1 MALATTRRG
10 RGPTVGHGAMHLFV
24 NPHGEPHDLDHPC
37 RARPALRLRN
47 HDVHLGPLNAPSNEQ
62 GRREAA
68 LFFPPLKIIVLG
80 SAAGGGF
87 PQWNCNCTH
96 CAAVRAG
103 RPGYRARTQSSIA
116 VGGPDDWLLV
126 NASPDVLQQI
136 RQTPAL
142 QPARAL
148 RDSGIAAVLLC
159 DAQVDHTTGLY
170 LLRER
175 RGALPLW
182 CTDPVFDDLTRGNP
196 VLGVLGHY
204 CGVERSAVPL
214 DGSAFV
220 VPKVEGLRIR
230 ALPVPGKPPPYSPRR
245 ERPTRGDNVGF
256 VFEAPSGRRA
266 FYAPGL
272 ERIDPDAWD
281 AMSVADVVMVDG
293 TFWSDDEMVTLGVS
307 SKRGSEIG
315 HLAQDGRN
323 GQGGMLSH
331 LAKLP
336 ATTRKVL
343 IHINNTNPILD
354 ENSPE
359 RRACEAVGV
368 EVAYDGMEI
377 EL

>member
-1 MALATTRRG
+1 VRIL
-10 RGPTVGHGAMHLFV
+10 
-24 NPHGEPHDLDHPC
+24 
-37 RARPALRLRN
+37 
-47 HDVHLGPLNAPSNEQ
+47 
-62 GRREAA
+62 
-68 LFFPPLKIIVLG
+68 VLG

-103 RPGYRARTQSSIA
+103 TSGYRARTQSSIA
-116 VGGPDDWLLV
+116 VGGPHDWVLV

-136 RQTPAL
+136 KATPAL

-148 RDSGIAAVLLC
+148 RDSGIAGVVLC
-159 DAQVDHTTGLY
+159 DAQVDHATGLY
-170 LLRER
+170 MLRER

-182 CTDPVFDDLTRGNP
+182 CADPVYQDLTEGNP
-196 VLGVLGHY
+196 LLHVLGHY
-204 CGVERSAVPL
+204 CGVERSAIPL
-214 DGSAFV
+214 DGGAFA

-245 ERPTRGDNVGF
+245 EKPTAGDNVGL
-256 VFEAPSGRRA
+256 VFEAPSGKRA

-272 ERIDPDAWD
+272 ERIDPAVW
-281 AMSVADVVMVDG
+281 AEMSACDVVMVDG
-293 TFWSDDEMVTLGVS
+293 TFWTDDEMVQLGIS
-307 SKRGSEIG
+307 AKRGSQIG
-315 HLAQDGRN
+315 HLAQSGD
-323 GQGGMLSH
+323 GGMLSW
-331 LAKLP
+331 LARLP
-336 ATTRKVL
+336 AATRKVL

-354 ENSPE
+354 ERSPQ